1 MTTSPRPLSAET
13 VTMPGWDWRQLAA
26 CRHADPKLFLP
37 VSVSGP
43 SSDQVTQ
50 AKAICAGWPVRRQY
64 PAFALD
70 TRQNHGVWGAMT
82 EKRSAAH
89 GQPRRARDLI
99 PALSSTTCGA
109 APPSPSVRPLAVAIV
124 ISGPHNC
131 AGAPRRRPPGRQLT
145 LAADCA
151 VPGLR
156 RGRG

>member
-1 MTTSPRPLSAET
+1 MTTSPRALSAET
-13 VTMPGWDWRQLAA
+13 VTMPGWDRRQLAA

-89 GQPRRARDLI
+89 GQPRRARGPD
-99 PALSSTTCGA
+99 PRALVDHMRGSAAVAIGA
-109 APPSPSVRPLAVAIV
+109 ALAVAIV

>member
-1 MTTSPRPLSAET
+1 
-13 VTMPGWDWRQLAA
+13 
-26 CRHADPKLFLP
+26 
-37 VSVSGP
+37 VSGP

-89 GQPRRARDLI
+89 GQPRRARGPD
-99 PALSSTTCGA
+99 PRALVDHMRGSAAVAIGA
-109 APPSPSVRPLAVAIV
+109 ALAVAIV

-151 VPGLR
+151 GTYEVVARFLAAAVLR
-156 RGRG
+156 LNCGCSSTASSPATSVIGFPSPSVNTTT